1 MAKDDL
7 EQWLKQIEV
16 DALKAAAN
24 PPVPP
29 APAPT
34 PPAGK
39 TAAPGKGR
47 GRARGRKED
56 QAFAMAQPVAEAP
69 PVQLPPPT
77 PHTTLGGFADLRDFL
92 PQPGETRSVDELLPG
107 GGLMDFPDDPEMN
120 ETPQSVVRA
129 QVDTT
134 LPDISRRVDELLP
147 GQGMVAALNKIN
159 DTGEIAPEMA
169 FGMEGMSADRVSS
182 EVDPNAPRTASDLL
196 LGESVLEMT
205 ADKDEQWLDAL
216 QQQVDTSLV
225 DVPIDHVGG
234 IIIWAPEKGAQRP
247 VIKLEDELLSRK
259 LVDLEKLQ
267 NARTVQA
274 TAKGKSLTAILL
286 DMGAIGEEVVQ
297 KVRAELL
304 GIPYEHLDPRTA
316 DRQAIEA
323 MSPDFCKAHGCVAIA
338 RDEGVYTVA
347 MVDPC
352 DIFLQDE
359 IKRRLNVKRLDVVVG
374 ASNLIVALIDMSASG
389 QGGEEF
395 DDILKQAGDEQQ
407 IEVVRED
414 KEEEITDLAKASGES
429 PVIRLVNYVIFDAI
443 KQGASDIHIEP
454 HEKKLLVRY
463 RIDGVLFDAITPP
476 FNMMAPV
483 VSRMKIM
490 ANLDISERRLPQ
502 DGRIR
507 TMVNGR
513 HVDLRVSTLPVTYG
527 EKTVIRILDNR
538 SISLG
543 LEQLGFNEDMLI
555 ELKKQIDR
563 PNGVI
568 LVTGPTG
575 SGKTTTLYSS
585 LRELDSSRLNVSTV
599 EDPVEYHLNFAN
611 QVQVQERIGMTF
623 AAALR
628 SLLRQDPDVIMLGEI
643 RDQETAHIAI
653 QAALTGHLVLSTLH
667 TNDAPSSVT
676 RLINIGVEPYLI
688 SAALNAVLAQRL
700 VRRICKECRE
710 LMPTEDPVMRK
721 YLETMQVDPDKVYHG
736 KGCSKCRNTGY
747 KGRVGIYEMLL
758 LDDSARDMIVRSPDV
773 NELRKM
779 CRERGMVTLRQDGF
793 SKVMQGSTT
802 VEEVLGATE
811 ATT

>member
-267 NARTVQA
+267 NART
-274 TAKGKSLTAILL
+274 
-286 DMGAIGEEVVQ
+286 
-297 KVRAELL
+297 
-304 GIPYEHLDPRTA
+304 
-316 DRQAIEA
+316 
-323 MSPDFCKAHGCVAIA
+323 
-338 RDEGVYTVA
+338 
-347 MVDPC
+347 
-352 DIFLQDE
+352 
-359 IKRRLNVKRLDVVVG
+359 
-374 ASNLIVALIDMSASG
+374 
-389 QGGEEF
+389 
-395 DDILKQAGDEQQ
+395 
-407 IEVVRED
+407 
-414 KEEEITDLAKASGES
+414 
-429 PVIRLVNYVIFDAI
+429 
-443 KQGASDIHIEP
+443 
-454 HEKKLLVRY
+454 
-463 RIDGVLFDAITPP
+463 
-476 FNMMAPV
+476 
-483 VSRMKIM
+483 
-490 ANLDISERRLPQ
+490 
-502 DGRIR
+502 
-507 TMVNGR
+507 
-513 HVDLRVSTLPVTYG
+513 
-527 EKTVIRILDNR
+527 
-538 SISLG
+538 
-543 LEQLGFNEDMLI
+543 
-555 ELKKQIDR
+555 
-563 PNGVI
+563 
-568 LVTGPTG
+568 
-575 SGKTTTLYSS
+575 
-585 LRELDSSRLNVSTV
+585 
-599 EDPVEYHLNFAN
+599 
-611 QVQVQERIGMTF
+611 
-623 AAALR
+623 
-628 SLLRQDPDVIMLGEI
+628 
-643 RDQETAHIAI
+643 
-653 QAALTGHLVLSTLH
+653 
-667 TNDAPSSVT
+667 
-676 RLINIGVEPYLI
+676 
-688 SAALNAVLAQRL
+688 
-700 VRRICKECRE
+700 
-710 LMPTEDPVMRK
+710 
-721 YLETMQVDPDKVYHG
+721 
-736 KGCSKCRNTGY
+736 
-747 KGRVGIYEMLL
+747 
-758 LDDSARDMIVRSPDV
+758 
-773 NELRKM
+773 
-779 CRERGMVTLRQDGF
+779 
-793 SKVMQGSTT
+793 
-802 VEEVLGATE
+802 
-811 ATT
+811 